1 MTQSLIVSLVVKFAK
16 WLKGCFDA
24 SAFCRFQQ
32 FVSRLWLKLTD
43 KSFFANYFKT
53 YPNMLKG
60 SAIFKNKIVSALRAL
75 FAKLYAGLSESL
87 IFGIVNDYYKNFF
100 TRSVRA
106 YGMYILG
113 AAAVCLAF
121 GFREYALVFAVL
133 AAIGIFAIIADKSIS
148 VLLGGS
154 VVVKFASKL
163 FEAQISS
170 EQPNKINS
178 FASLCAHTCLGLVTG
193 AVAVATNSP
202 AAPIMV
208 IGLVVAGFAIYD
220 YRVGIFAA
228 LISMPF
234 APTMGVV
241 AMVLVSF
248 VSFVIKILGDPSFKF
263 RHTPLDAPV
272 ALFALVL
279 FISSVTSFAPM
290 SSIKIFLV
298 YLAFVLGFYLTVNAV
313 RTKTQLY
320 ALITAMLFAGAA
332 VAIYGIYQHMFG
344 FAEGTTWTDT
354 EMFENIE
361 TRVISTFG
369 NPNVL
374 GEYLLLLIPVAAGY
388 ILSRPSGFNK
398 AVSVVVTA
406 LLALCMV
413 YTYSRGNWIGL
424 IVAIILFFMFYDGR
438 IVWLGVLFAF
448 FVPMLLPQ
456 NVIDRF
462 LSIGDTTDTS
472 TSYRVY
478 IWMGTIAMLKDYW
491 MSGIGLG
498 SDAFNMIYPFYS
510 YSGIVAPHSHNLYLH
525 ILVENG
531 ILGML
536 VFLVIVFTYYR
547 MAISAIIAQKKDKM
561 LRATITGL
569 SAGMFGY
576 LVQGMFDNVW
586 YNYRIVFM
594 FYIII
599 ALTCC
604 AILIQREAQ
613 KC

>member
-1 MTQSLIVSLVVKFAK
+1 MTQSLIVGLVIKFVK
-16 WLKGCFDA
+16 WLKGCFYA
-24 SAFCRFQQ
+24 SSFYNFQQ
-32 FVSRLWLKLTD
+32 FVSTLWKKLTD

-53 YPNMLKG
+53 YPKEHSG
-60 SAIFKNKIVSALRAL
+60 SIIFNNKIVTAIRNLL
-75 FAKLYAGLSESL
+75 GKIYEKLSDSM
-87 IFGIVNDYYKNFF
+87 IFGVVNRYYKGFF

-106 YGMYILG
+106 YGMYIFC
-113 AAAVCLAF
+113 ASAVCLAF
-121 GFREYALVFAVL
+121 GLREYTPIFAVISAVGL
-133 AAIGIFAIIADKSIS
+133 FAIIADKSIS
-148 VLLGGS
+148 VLFGNS
-154 VVVKFASKL
+154 VIFKFAAKL
-163 FEAQISS
+163 FETEISS
-170 EQPNKINS
+170 EHTSQNNS
-178 FASLCAHTCLGLVTG
+178 FLSLAVHTVLGVATG
-193 AVAVATNSP
+193 VVAVATNSVFVP
-202 AAPIMV
+202 VALL
-208 IGLVVAGFAIYD
+208 GLIAVGFALYD

-228 LISMPF
+228 LITMPF

-248 VSFVIKILGDPSFKF
+248 FAFVVKMISDKSFKF
-263 RHTPLDAPV
+263 RHTPLDAPIAV
-272 ALFALVL
+272 FALVL
-279 FISSVTSFAPM
+279 FISSVTSFAPT

-298 YLAFVLGFYLTVNAV
+298 YFAFVLGFYLTVNAV
-313 RTKTQLY
+313 GTKSQLY

-332 VAIYGIYQHMFG
+332 VAIYGIYQHIFG

-388 ILSRPSGFNK
+388 ILSRPSNFNK
-398 AVSVVVTA
+398 AISVVITA

-424 IVAIILFFMFYDGR
+424 IVAIVLFCMFFDGR

-478 IWMGTIAMLKDYW
+478 IWMGSIAMLKEYW

-531 ILGML
+531 IMGMI

-547 MAISAIIAQKKDKM
+547 MAISTIINTKKDKM
-561 LRATITGL
+561 LKATITGL

-604 AILIQREAQ
+604 AILIQREAD